1 MNPYL
6 LSKMAEHTQR
16 DIARARGQRNWL
28 SLFRRTDA

>member
-6 LSKMAEHTQR
+6 LSKMAEHSQR

-28 SLFRRTDA
+28 TLFRRNAA